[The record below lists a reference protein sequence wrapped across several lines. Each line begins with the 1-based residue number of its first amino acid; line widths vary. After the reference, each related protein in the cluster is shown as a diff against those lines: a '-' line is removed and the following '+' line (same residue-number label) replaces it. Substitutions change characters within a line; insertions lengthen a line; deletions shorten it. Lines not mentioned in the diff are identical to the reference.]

1 MHPSQPAACS
11 ILVQSA
17 AGPPVTSPDC
27 TVHLQPAQKGSPDS
41 CRHSLQGDQGDL
53 FYIIK
58 EGEAVVYQSTPQGTR
73 KVNHLFKADF
83 FGERALLVDEP
94 RSGQLLDRSCYQ
106 VTVEGKRPGCCGH
119 LVPATP
125 GYNL

>member
-17 AGPPVTSPDC
+17 ARPTAAVGSPSASLISPAY
-27 TVHLQPAQKGSPDS
+27 HPQPAQSSSPDS
-41 CRHSLQGDQGDL
+41 CRRGLQGDQGDL

-94 RSGQLLDRSCYQ
+94 RSGQLLGSS
-106 VTVEGKRPGCCGH
+106 
-119 LVPATP
+119 
-125 GYNL
+125 